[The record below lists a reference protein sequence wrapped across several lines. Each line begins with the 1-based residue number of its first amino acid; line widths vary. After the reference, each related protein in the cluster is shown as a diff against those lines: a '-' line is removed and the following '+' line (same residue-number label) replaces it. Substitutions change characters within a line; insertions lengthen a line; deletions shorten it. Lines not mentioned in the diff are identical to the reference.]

1 MSAVFSFSLFVFN
14 LPRPYRLTVR
24 TQAFQAW
31 NRGSIPRGVKVFEH
45 GEKTL
50 SPSKKTAWLASGNRT
65 AEYVASFER
74 RRAGAQTNFC
84 DGKNLVA
91 GDSPWVT
98 ERNFAEIS

>member
-1 MSAVFSFSLFVFN
+1 
-14 LPRPYRLTVR
+14 
-24 TQAFQAW
+24 
-31 NRGSIPRGVKVFEH
+31 
-45 GEKTL
+45 L
-50 SPSKKTAWLASGNRT
+50 SPSKQTAWLASGNRT